1 MRLHRST
8 AAAKRFLGIC
18 LLTLMCCLLAS
29 AALAEFQRTKIAV
42 LDFEQTG
49 DAFETKGL
57 GSIAAEWFTT
67 GLVKSGRFDV
77 VERAMLQKIL
87 VEQKMAA
94 AGVDES
100 NAAALGKILGV
111 KAVATG
117 SVMKDR
123 RAIEVNARVISVE
136 SGEIIAAENFRGT
149 SERDLHGLVDQLT
162 ASIIRNFP
170 LTGYVVKK
178 SSGSV
183 VIDLGLDSGLAPGT
197 EFIVY
202 REGEVIKHPKTG
214 EVLDVEQIHTGR
226 LRITKISKNVAEG
239 EILGEERG
247 GIKDGQLV
255 KSVRKDGKPPLPKS
269 AKKSPL

>member
-1 MRLHRST
+1 
-8 AAAKRFLGIC
+8 
-18 LLTLMCCLLAS
+18 MCCLLAT
-29 AALAEFQRTKIAV
+29 AAMAEFQRTKIAV

-57 GSIAAEWFTT
+57 GPIAAEWFTT
-67 GLVKSGRFDV
+67 GMVKSGRFDV

-87 VEQKMAA
+87 TEQKMAA
-94 AGVDES
+94 AGIVDES
-100 NAAALGKILGV
+100 SAAVLGRILGV

-117 SVMKDR
+117 SVIKDR
-123 RAIEVNARVISVE
+123 RTIEVNARVISVE
-136 SGEIIAAENFRGT
+136 SGEIIAAESFRGN
-149 SERDLHGLVDQLT
+149 SEEELHGMIDQLT

-178 SSGSV
+178 ATGSV

-202 REGEVIKHPKTG
+202 REGEVIRHPKTG

-239 EILGEERG
+239 KILGEERG

-255 KSVRKDGKPPLPKS
+255 KSVRKEGKKPPPKS
-269 AKKSPL
+269 AKKSSL

>member
-8 AAAKRFLGIC
+8 AAAGRFLGIC
-18 LLTLMCCLLAS
+18 LLTLMGCLLAT
-29 AALAEFQRTKIAV
+29 AAMAEFQRTKIAV

-49 DAFETKGL
+49 DAFQTKGL
-57 GSIAAEWFTT
+57 GPIAAEWFTT
-67 GLVKSGRFDV
+67 GIVKSGRFDV

-87 VEQKMAA
+87 TEQKMAA
-94 AGVDES
+94 GIVDES
-100 NAAALGKILGV
+100 SAAVLGRILGV

-117 SVMKDR
+117 SVIKDR

-136 SGEIIAAENFRGT
+136 SGEIIAGESFRGN
-149 SERDLHGLVDQLT
+149 SEEELHGMVDQLT

-178 SSGSV
+178 APGTV

-202 REGEVIKHPKTG
+202 REGEVIRHPKTG

-255 KSVRKDGKPPLPKS
+255 KSVRKEGKKPQPKS
-269 AKKSPL
+269 AKQSSL